1 MLIQI
6 ELGKSYQWH
15 QYLSCRYSKLRC
27 KYRGLDNG
35 RTVEHVQK
43 TRKILTMKGCL
54 NPLLTAKFSQQ
65 LHLLILRQQEKIGR
79 NYWYK
84 DHDQCFAACSTGR
97 FNLNHYQ
104 TKLYLII
111 YFNVIAAYYTLISGK
126 ENSRDFKV
134 LSKLLLV
141 RKNNPSEPLRRKHD
155 LVSQCKTIIW
165 SGKIFNKY
173 T

>member
-54 NPLLTAKFSQQ
+54 HSLLTAKFSQQ
-65 LHLLILRQQEKIGR
+65 LHLIILRQKEKIGR
-79 NYWYK
+79 NYWHK
-84 DHDQCFAACSTGR
+84 DHDQYFAVCSKGC

-104 TKLYLII
+104 TKLYLMI
-111 YFNVIAAYYTLISGK
+111 YFNVQPLITFSGQ
-126 ENSRDFKV
+126 ENSRDFKF
-134 LSKLLLV
+134 LSKLLPV
-141 RKNNPSEPLRRKHD
+141 RKNNPSEPLR
-155 LVSQCKTIIW
+155 
-165 SGKIFNKY
+165 
-173 T
+173 